1 MIGIFK
7 MSTIAAKWPA
17 TTTRTKWALAHQSR
31 LPKVFLGGKTSF
43 SSSFGDGW
51 DPPKSTSGCSQGPG
65 PRRLHVRPPEARC
78 PLVVDQH
85 GVFFVPWPTIIIKI
99 LMQFSDTATKLGKFM
114 FRWWPTLLQRDCSNF
129 SCQTNYRWT
138 VLFSLLLVFE
148 DVWWCWRLKKKKCEY
163 SYAYCVKAAVM
174 TMTVAIPIMMKEQIR
189 ISVCSAT
196 RGLSRRRWRGKAG
209 RFTTQC
215 ITNDWGHSTACI
227 TTAHNQTVPF

>member
-1 MIGIFK
+1 
-7 MSTIAAKWPA
+7 
-17 TTTRTKWALAHQSR
+17 
-31 LPKVFLGGKTSF
+31 
-43 SSSFGDGW
+43 
-51 DPPKSTSGCSQGPG
+51 
-65 PRRLHVRPPEARC
+65 
-78 PLVVDQH
+78 
-85 GVFFVPWPTIIIKI
+85 
-99 LMQFSDTATKLGKFM
+99 MQFSDTATKLGKFM

-189 ISVCSAT
+189 ISDCSAT
-196 RGLSRRRWRGKAG
+196 RGLSRRRWREKAG

-215 ITNDWGHSTACI
+215 ITNDRGQSNDQIVLKIHRRLPAPYPSMKTVQNKFWISIAVSGLPEHCPIFHFPPPLFVRPSVRHRRDISTFLDI
-227 TTAHNQTVPF
+227 LTVYTMKTIYFLNAYHLGR